1 MSGMVRGKYLPIILS
16 SLLISACG
24 GSENSQPLA
33 DGGNPSAL
41 AEGGAWST
49 PLVDGTNGSSESLA
63 SANDGSDTGL
73 RPGIYVT
80 DIASNTGGSDEAI
93 TWISSSGRFVTAI
106 NAVNSVFGT
115 LEAASDGVQFSG
127 SAANLFYT
135 DQWNRAEGSLNGI
148 VEDAQSLSY
157 TISGDYNANAVL
169 ARLVDLSN
177 ESISLSILSGS
188 YLSFDQTTSFTIG
201 SQGGVSG
208 SDSTGCV
215 FDGEI
220 SIQASNVNVFDITF
234 DASNCGATSTSSAS
248 ERNGRYN
255 GVGSYDSINFVIS
268 FMSANNTVILPF
280 QGD

>member
-1 MSGMVRGKYLPIILS
+1 MSGMVRCNCLPIILS

-33 DGGNPSAL
+33 DGSSPTAL
-41 AEGGAWST
+41 AEGGSWST

-63 SANDGSDTGL
+63 SANDGGDTGL
-73 RPGIYVT
+73 RPGIYLT
-80 DIASNTGGSDEAI
+80 DIASDNGSSDEAI
-93 TWISSSGRFVTAI
+93 TWISSSGRFATAI
-106 NAVNSVFGT
+106 NGTNSIFGT
-115 LEAASDGVQFSG
+115 LEATSDGSQFSG

-135 DQWNRAEGSLNGI
+135 NQWNRVDGSLNGI
-148 VEDAQSLSY
+148 IEDSQSLSY
-157 TISGDYNANAVL
+157 TISGNFNANAVL
-169 ARLVDLSN
+169 ARLIDLSN
-177 ESISLSILSGS
+177 QSISLSILSGS

-201 SQGGVSG
+201 SQGGISG
-208 SDSTGCV
+208 SDATGCV

-220 SIQASNVNVFDITF
+220 SIRASNINVFDITF
-234 DASNCGATSTSSAS
+234 DARNCGATSTSSPS

-268 FMSANNTVILPF
+268 FMSANSTVILPF